1 MKSPVKKLN
10 RFKSII
16 IGGASA
22 STPLLEKVKTLSCD
36 AYATYGMTETVS
48 HIALQKLNGSDAQ
61 DYFEAFPDVKIKTD
75 ERDCLVIELP
85 DFSEPIITNDIV
97 KIIHPGGFKI
107 FGRYDNIINSGGVK
121 LMPETIEKK
130 IEPILKQPFFVS
142 GIQDDRLGQ
151 KLVLIVEGYEQPGLL
166 TALKLALPTY
176 EIPRDIFYLDQFIRT
191 ETQKINRPKTLEK
204 ASKKQGINLFLF
216 SVIRLFLHPQHQIT
230 MGRVFEKRKH
240 TMFARFDRMAKAF
253 TRIGKDIALAV
264 KQNGPNPDNNPKLRM
279 AIQNAKGVNMPKDR
293 VEAAIKRAS
302 SKEEKDYTEVI
313 YEGYAPHGV
322 PVLVLCATDNPTR
335 TVANVR
341 LQFSKNGGTMGNSG
355 TVLFM
360 FEHRGVFK
368 FDPAKLNLDEME
380 LDLIDAGAEDIERGD
395 DEIVVHTKFTD
406 FGHMQKF
413 LEEKKIDAKSSELQ
427 YIPNTTKELP
437 EDQQDEV
444 LKLIE
449 AIEADDDVQT
459 VFHNLA

>member
-1 MKSPVKKLN
+1 
-10 RFKSII
+10 
-16 IGGASA
+16 
-22 STPLLEKVKTLSCD
+22 
-36 AYATYGMTETVS
+36 
-48 HIALQKLNGSDAQ
+48 
-61 DYFEAFPDVKIKTD
+61 
-75 ERDCLVIELP
+75 
-85 DFSEPIITNDIV
+85 
-97 KIIHPGGFKI
+97 
-107 FGRYDNIINSGGVK
+107 
-121 LMPETIEKK
+121 
-130 IEPILKQPFFVS
+130 
-142 GIQDDRLGQ
+142 
-151 KLVLIVEGYEQPGLL
+151 
-166 TALKLALPTY
+166 
-176 EIPRDIFYLDQFIRT
+176 
-191 ETQKINRPKTLEK
+191 
-204 ASKKQGINLFLF
+204 
-216 SVIRLFLHPQHQIT
+216 

-293 VEAAIKRAS
+293 VEAAIRRAS
-302 SKEEKDYTEVI
+302 SKEEKDYQEVI

-341 LQFSKNGGTMGNSG
+341 LQFSKNGGSMGNSG

-380 LDLIDAGAEDIERGD
+380 LDLIDAGAEDIERGE
-395 DEIVVHTKFTD
+395 DEIIVYTKFTD
-406 FGHMQKF
+406 FGQMQKF
-413 LEEKKIDAKSSELQ
+413 LEEKKIDARSSELQ
-427 YIPNTTKELP
+427 YIPNATKELP

-444 LKLIE
+444 LKLVE